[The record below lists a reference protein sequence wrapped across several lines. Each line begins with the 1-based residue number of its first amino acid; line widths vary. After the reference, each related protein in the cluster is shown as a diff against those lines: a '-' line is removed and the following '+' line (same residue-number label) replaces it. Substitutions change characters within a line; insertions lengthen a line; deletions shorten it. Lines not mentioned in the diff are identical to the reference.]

1 MKRSEIA
8 EFIESMEEIGDNWT
22 EEQVEDVYGDMS
34 LKEAL
39 ADRKASVGRMID
51 IIGKIMGLSSF
62 LCKFFRK
69 NFMGRGTSP
78 FVELVALKLHLIKV
92 PT

>member
-39 ADRKASVGRMID
+39 AGRKASC
-51 IIGKIMGLSSF
+51 F
-62 LCKFFRK
+62 
-69 NFMGRGTSP
+69 
-78 FVELVALKLHLIKV
+78 
-92 PT
+92 

>member
-22 EEQVEDVYGDMS
+22 EEQVEDVYEDMS

-39 ADRKASVGRMID
+39 ADRKSSVGRMID
-51 IIGKIMGLSSF
+51 IIGKIIN
-62 LCKFFRK
+62 K
-69 NFMGRGTSP
+69 
-78 FVELVALKLHLIKV
+78 
-92 PT
+92 

>member
-39 ADRKASVGRMID
+39 ADRKARVGRMID
-51 IIGKIMGLSSF
+51 IIGKILN
-62 LCKFFRK
+62 K
-69 NFMGRGTSP
+69 
-78 FVELVALKLHLIKV
+78 
-92 PT
+92 

>member
-22 EEQVEDVYGDMS
+22 EEQVEDVYVDMS

-39 ADRKASVGRMID
+39 ADRKDSVGRMID
-51 IIGKIMGLSSF
+51 IIGKIIN
-62 LCKFFRK
+62 K
-69 NFMGRGTSP
+69 
-78 FVELVALKLHLIKV
+78 
-92 PT
+92 

>member
-34 LKEAL
+34 LSEK
-39 ADRKASVGRMID
+39 
-51 IIGKIMGLSSF
+51 
-62 LCKFFRK
+62 
-69 NFMGRGTSP
+69 
-78 FVELVALKLHLIKV
+78 
-92 PT
+92 

>member
-34 LKEAL
+34 LIEAL

-51 IIGKIMGLSSF
+51 IIGKIIN
-62 LCKFFRK
+62 K
-69 NFMGRGTSP
+69 
-78 FVELVALKLHLIKV
+78 
-92 PT
+92 

>member
-39 ADRKASVGRMID
+39 AGRKASVGRMTVSYTHLTLPTI
-51 IIGKIMGLSSF
+51 
-62 LCKFFRK
+62 R
-69 NFMGRGTSP
+69 
-78 FVELVALKLHLIKV
+78 LV
-92 PT
+92 

>member
-1 MKRSEIA
+1 MKRSEIV

-39 ADRKASVGRMID
+39 ADRKDSVGRMID
-51 IIGKIMGLSSF
+51 IIGKIIN
-62 LCKFFRK
+62 K
-69 NFMGRGTSP
+69 
-78 FVELVALKLHLIKV
+78 
-92 PT
+92 

>member
-34 LKEAL
+34 FKEAL

-51 IIGKIMGLSSF
+51 IIGKIIN
-62 LCKFFRK
+62 K
-69 NFMGRGTSP
+69 
-78 FVELVALKLHLIKV
+78 
-92 PT
+92 

>member
-51 IIGKIMGLSSF
+51 IIGKIMGLSRVCQVFCVSF
-62 LCKFFRK
+62 LEKILW
-69 NFMGRGTSP
+69 GGEP
-78 FVELVALKLHLIKV
+78 PPL
-92 PT
+92 

>member
-8 EFIESMEEIGDNWT
+8 EFIESMEKIGDSWT

-39 ADRKASVGRMID
+39 ADRKVSVGRMID
-51 IIGKIMGLSSF
+51 IIGKIIS
-62 LCKFFRK
+62 
-69 NFMGRGTSP
+69 
-78 FVELVALKLHLIKV
+78 E
-92 PT
+92 

>member
-1 MKRSEIA
+1 MKKS

-51 IIGKIMGLSSF
+51 IIGKIIN
-62 LCKFFRK
+62 K
-69 NFMGRGTSP
+69 
-78 FVELVALKLHLIKV
+78 
-92 PT
+92 

>member
-22 EEQVEDVYGDMS
+22 EEQVEDVYVDMS

-51 IIGKIMGLSSF
+51 IIGKIIN
-62 LCKFFRK
+62 K
-69 NFMGRGTSP
+69 
-78 FVELVALKLHLIKV
+78 
-92 PT
+92 

>member
-39 ADRKASVGRMID
+39 AYRKASVGRMID
-51 IIGKIMGLSSF
+51 IIGKIIN
-62 LCKFFRK
+62 K
-69 NFMGRGTSP
+69 
-78 FVELVALKLHLIKV
+78 
-92 PT
+92 

>member
-1 MKRSEIA
+1 MSRCRRGSSSA
-8 EFIESMEEIGDNWT
+8 SWAMRWVASLDNCKVILSGMTT

-51 IIGKIMGLSSF
+51 IIGKIIN
-62 LCKFFRK
+62 K
-69 NFMGRGTSP
+69 
-78 FVELVALKLHLIKV
+78 
-92 PT
+92 

>member
-1 MKRSEIA
+1 MKKSEIA

-39 ADRKASVGRMID
+39 ADRKANVGRMID
-51 IIGKIMGLSSF
+51 IIGKII
-62 LCKFFRK
+62 
-69 NFMGRGTSP
+69 NT
-78 FVELVALKLHLIKV
+78 
-92 PT
+92 

>member
-39 ADRKASVGRMID
+39 TDRKASVGRMID
-51 IIGKIMGLSSF
+51 IIGKIIN
-62 LCKFFRK
+62 K
-69 NFMGRGTSP
+69 
-78 FVELVALKLHLIKV
+78 
-92 PT
+92 

>member
-22 EEQVEDVYGDMS
+22 EEQVEDVYVDMS

-51 IIGKIMGLSSF
+51 IIGKIINNY
-62 LCKFFRK
+62 K
-69 NFMGRGTSP
+69 
-78 FVELVALKLHLIKV
+78 
-92 PT
+92 

>member
-39 ADRKASVGRMID
+39 AGRKASVGRMID
-51 IIGKIMGLSSF
+51 IIGKII
-62 LCKFFRK
+62 
-69 NFMGRGTSP
+69 NNY
-78 FVELVALKLHLIKV
+78 E
-92 PT
+92 